1 MTFNE
6 GLLELKAPTNFNE
19 DLSPFGN
26 TVTITPFEEE
36 LYLLNKKPTQW
47 PLLFSHSSN
56 MF

>member
-19 DLSPFGN
+19 DLSSFGK

-36 LYLLNKKPTQW
+36 LYLLNNKPTQW